1 MEDKDQWVGVAP
13 CVRAGIR
20 SLLRRFEDQQA
31 ALDEAAK
38 SQAALLNAHARSE
51 ARCEALEAQIVAAR
65 REAAEAR
72 RIAAESSA
80 NVASLAADLAKRPA
94 RDEVE
99 ARASEAFAAATKDA
113 HAAIAA
119 AEDRFAQRSDDDA
132 RKLVAL
138 VTSRDRA
145 TREETR
151 QAISKAQETARSRGA
166 AQAAAELKGKSLD
179 GRFKAEAL
187 AREEEKRRLERRCDV
202 LSREADALHKAY
214 ELLRDVGPAS
224 LFRVAAMARSATT
237 GLPHRKSAR
246 TCARAASS
254 PSRRRT
260 TLWTRPRP
268 SCRDWRT
275 TARQATRRAVGAG
288 LARNIATLVDARAAA
303 VSDVKVARVAS
314 ALRTEAAET
323 SQRIS
328 ESAHEE
334 RTKRDDAHN
343 ALSDEVRRVEE
354 RCSAAVD
361 AARNDAETALA
372 AATLKYQSDAEQ
384 RAAAATK
391 ATTHAVRKC
400 APRPS
405 RRPTTRAR
413 RRSAS
418 SSRR

>member
-1 MEDKDQWVGVAP
+1 MPSGMEDKDQWVGVAP

-166 AQAAAELKGKSLD
+166 AAAAELRKSLD

-214 ELLRDVGPAS
+214 ELLRDVWGQR
-224 LFRVAAMARSATT
+224 LLGRVAAMAWRAVVVRAGRKERGPTT
-237 GLPHRKSAR
+237 GLPRRKSAR

-254 PSRRRT
+254 PSPRRT

-275 TARQATRRAVGAG
+275 TARRAT
-288 LARNIATLVDARAAA
+288 
-303 VSDVKVARVAS
+303 
-314 ALRTEAAET
+314 
-323 SQRIS
+323 
-328 ESAHEE
+328 
-334 RTKRDDAHN
+334 
-343 ALSDEVRRVEE
+343 
-354 RCSAAVD
+354 
-361 AARNDAETALA
+361 
-372 AATLKYQSDAEQ
+372 
-384 RAAAATK
+384 
-391 ATTHAVRKC
+391 
-400 APRPS
+400 
-405 RRPTTRAR
+405 R
-413 RRSAS
+413 RRSAPVS
-418 SSRR
+418 LETLLR

>member
-1 MEDKDQWVGVAP
+1 MPSGMEDKDQWVGVAP

-65 REAAEAR
+65 REATEAR

-80 NVASLAADLAKRPA
+80 NVASLAADLAKRPT

-166 AQAAAELKGKSLD
+166 AAAAELRKSLD

-214 ELLRDVGPAS
+214 ELLRDVRGRRPS
-224 LFRVAAMARSATT
+224 S
-237 GLPHRKSAR
+237 
-246 TCARAASS
+246 TCGV
-254 PSRRRT
+254 SRR
-260 TLWTRPRP
+260 
-268 SCRDWRT
+268 WR
-275 TARQATRRAVGAG
+275 GG
-288 LARNIATLVDARAAA
+288 
-303 VSDVKVARVAS
+303 
-314 ALRTEAAET
+314 
-323 SQRIS
+323 
-328 ESAHEE
+328 
-334 RTKRDDAHN
+334 
-343 ALSDEVRRVEE
+343 
-354 RCSAAVD
+354 
-361 AARNDAETALA
+361 
-372 AATLKYQSDAEQ
+372 
-384 RAAAATK
+384 
-391 ATTHAVRKC
+391 
-400 APRPS
+400 
-405 RRPTTRAR
+405 
-413 RRSAS
+413 RSS
-418 SSRR
+418 

>member
-65 REAAEAR
+65 REATEAR
-72 RIAAESSA
+72 RIAAESST

-166 AQAAAELKGKSLD
+166 AAAAELRKSLD

-214 ELLRDVGPAS
+214 ELLRDVRAGVP
-224 LFRVAAMARSATT
+224 LPLVECRGDGVEGGRREKKGDRPRGYHT
-237 GLPHRKSAR
+237 G
-246 TCARAASS
+246 S
-254 PSRRRT
+254 PPERSRRVR
-260 TLWTRPRP
+260 
-268 SCRDWRT
+268 
-275 TARQATRRAVGAG
+275 
-288 LARNIATLVDARAAA
+288 
-303 VSDVKVARVAS
+303 
-314 ALRTEAAET
+314 
-323 SQRIS
+323 
-328 ESAHEE
+328 
-334 RTKRDDAHN
+334 
-343 ALSDEVRRVEE
+343 VRRRVGE
-354 RCSAAVD
+354 
-361 AARNDAETALA
+361 
-372 AATLKYQSDAEQ
+372 
-384 RAAAATK
+384 
-391 ATTHAVRKC
+391 
-400 APRPS
+400 
-405 RRPTTRAR
+405 
-413 RRSAS
+413 
-418 SSRR
+418 

>member
-1 MEDKDQWVGVAP
+1 MPSQAPVRTSQDAAPRTNRPMDDKDQWVGVAP

-80 NVASLAADLAKRPA
+80 NVASLAADLAKRPT

-166 AQAAAELKGKSLD
+166 AAAAELRKSLD

-214 ELLRDVGPAS
+214 ELLRDVRG
-224 LFRVAAMARSATT
+224 R
-237 GLPHRKSAR
+237 
-246 TCARAASS
+246 
-254 PSRRRT
+254 
-260 TLWTRPRP
+260 RP
-268 SCRDWRT
+268 SSACELLWRW
-275 TARQATRRAVGAG
+275 RGG
-288 LARNIATLVDARAAA
+288 
-303 VSDVKVARVAS
+303 
-314 ALRTEAAET
+314 
-323 SQRIS
+323 
-328 ESAHEE
+328 
-334 RTKRDDAHN
+334 
-343 ALSDEVRRVEE
+343 
-354 RCSAAVD
+354 
-361 AARNDAETALA
+361 
-372 AATLKYQSDAEQ
+372 
-384 RAAAATK
+384 
-391 ATTHAVRKC
+391 
-400 APRPS
+400 
-405 RRPTTRAR
+405 
-413 RRSAS
+413 RSS
-418 SSRR
+418 